1 MFSFF
6 KKKHSP
12 VLPFYIKTSS
22 HNSNTVYP
30 WGDETSMTVETFNPL
45 HEPESPEPPGKVV
58 IKIDAFDKK

>member
-6 KKKHSP
+6 RKKHSP
-12 VLPFYIKTSS
+12 VLPFYVKTSS

-30 WGDETSMTVETFNPL
+30 WGDETSMTFNPL
-45 HEPESPEPPGKVV
+45 HEPESPEPPEKVV